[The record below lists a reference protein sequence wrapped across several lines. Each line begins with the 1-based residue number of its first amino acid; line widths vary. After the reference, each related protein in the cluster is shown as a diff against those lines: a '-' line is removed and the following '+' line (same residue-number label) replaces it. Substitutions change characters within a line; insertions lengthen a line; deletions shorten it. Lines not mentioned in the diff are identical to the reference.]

1 MVLAC
6 LLYPTSPTY
15 FLSISDEGLVSEKKE
30 NFCKLESLSLRPLG
44 VKIEAYKLS
53 YEVFFIT
60 LYLQIKIC
68 NKINIFFQIYIV

>member
-6 LLYPTSPTY
+6 LLYPTIPTY

-30 NFCKLESLSLRPLG
+30 NFCKLESLSLGPLG

-53 YEVFFIT
+53 
-60 LYLQIKIC
+60 
-68 NKINIFFQIYIV
+68 